1 MNISYQLED
10 ELGEVVLDG
19 KFDGK
24 ILGVIIY
31 TGAAVGDRVIGIGF
45 DVGRIEGKG
54 FDVGYN
60 VGILLLL

>member
-1 MNISYQLED
+1 LED
-10 ELGEVVLDG
+10 ELVDVVLDG

-24 ILGVIIY
+24 MLGVIIF
-31 TGAAVGDRVIGIGF
+31 TGTTVGDRVIGIGF

-60 VGILLLL
+60 VGTLLL